1 MKNQQELKY
10 TASTEVLTGDSYSY
24 RLHYSSQDTAKANNL
39 VLFDVLENNAGEREH
54 WKGTLQSVDV
64 SSALRK
70 GVDAKVLYS
79 MKKDIILSHDDA
91 GLKGD
96 ANIEDETIWSAEKPA
111 DMSKVTAV
119 AIDMRNTVEG
129 TPFVLESQQQV
140 FAILH
145 MKAPIDIIK
154 QDMEKKILAY
164 NTSWVNANTQVSN
177 VEWQDSLLETTE
189 TTVAIREPEM
199 EIHKTSTPAS
209 GTQDHPTKVKKHD
222 EINYDISVKN
232 GETSFLLN
240 AIKVEDILPSGL
252 DIQLDAIAWYLG
264 NDSTKQ
270 QLVKDSQFV
279 EVMQDAKNKQKLIF
293 TIEALQVEQ
302 ELHFVIPTKVTDNGD
317 DTLFV
322 NTAKIIEVHQH
333 SFEKESETTYHELD
347 ITTADFLFYYP
358 SYIGENHEVT
368 TEFKNLLEDV
378 ETAKSFYEK
387 MAAEIHRSP
396 STIAI
401 TAAKTATASAPSVTL
416 TDIGLGY
423 YLICAKHGVEQV
435 YTPTGFNIAPVE
447 EEGTW
452 SVNDQTVTMKSS
464 TPTIVKTVIDPTDT
478 TVAIT
483 DSVCYQLT
491 AQIPTYLEDASAITF
506 TIGDKLSEGLTLKP
520 DTIAVKDASGKE
532 IAATNYDVKKDP
544 GKTAKLTDYTFEIVF
559 KEAYIKTNPMLNV
572 QVTYD
577 AEVNDKALTMDAL
590 KNIAYIGY
598 NHDPYDIQSYKEK
611 TTENWYILM
620 GLRY

>member
-1 MKNQQELKY
+1 
-10 TASTEVLTGDSYSY
+10 
-24 RLHYSSQDTAKANNL
+24 
-39 VLFDVLENNAGEREH
+39 
-54 WKGTLQSVDV
+54 
-64 SSALRK
+64 
-70 GVDAKVLYS
+70 
-79 MKKDIILSHDDA
+79 
-91 GLKGD
+91 
-96 ANIEDETIWSAEKPA
+96 
-111 DMSKVTAV
+111 
-119 AIDMRNTVEG
+119 
-129 TPFVLESQQQV
+129 
-140 FAILH
+140 
-145 MKAPIDIIK
+145 
-154 QDMEKKILAY
+154 
-164 NTSWVNANTQVSN
+164 
-177 VEWQDSLLETTE
+177 
-189 TTVAIREPEM
+189 
-199 EIHKTSTPAS
+199 
-209 GTQDHPTKVKKHD
+209 
-222 EINYDISVKN
+222 
-232 GETSFLLN
+232 
-240 AIKVEDILPSGL
+240 
-252 DIQLDAIAWYLG
+252 
-264 NDSTKQ
+264 
-270 QLVKDSQFV
+270 
-279 EVMQDAKNKQKLIF
+279 
-293 TIEALQVEQ
+293 
-302 ELHFVIPTKVTDNGD
+302 
-317 DTLFV
+317 
-322 NTAKIIEVHQH
+322 
-333 SFEKESETTYHELD
+333 
-347 ITTADFLFYYP
+347 
-358 SYIGENHEVT
+358 
-368 TEFKNLLEDV
+368 
-378 ETAKSFYEK
+378 

-491 AQIPTYLEDASAITF
+491 AQIPTYPEDASAITF
-506 TIGDKLSEGLTLKP
+506 AIGDKLSEGLTLKP

-598 NHDPYDIQSYKEK
+598 NHDPYDTQSYKEK
-611 TTENWYILM
+611 RQKNWYILM